1 MNYKALYRT
10 YRPANF
16 SEVEGQ
22 PHIVKT
28 LTNLIKLKKVS
39 HAYLFSGPRG
49 TGKTSVARIFAN
61 VVNCGHN
68 INIEIACNSCI
79 MTINNSVDI
88 IEIDA
93 ASNNGISEIRE
104 LREKVKFSP
113 TKFRYKIYIID
124 EVHMLTKGAFN
135 ALLKTLEEPPKHIIF
150 ILATTDPDKLPL
162 TILSRVQRYNFKRIN
177 KEVIEKQITFVFEKE
192 KIVADPGVIEMI
204 AGLSNGSL
212 RDALS
217 IADQVNAYSNSHIK
231 LNDLNEI
238 FGLTS
243 KDNQV
248 LILNYCADNFVGL
261 ALKLF
266 DELINQGVDIQRLI
280 NSLIRMLKDHLL
292 YLKTKDET
300 LIEEFD
306 IETLNKIKV
315 NESLVYDI
323 MDVLIVLMN
332 EIKYSDI
339 PQQLFQIA
347 IIKICSFNNEPN
359 NLSFNTITTKKKKE
373 VKPNEVAIEEERD
386 VNEITDNFIIQQEP
400 ETDHFIIKQD
410 AKKEEKSIPENKT
423 QIDDFLQSP
432 KPKGKVKSELFPEN
446 SANLFQ
452 DTESIKESIESKN
465 EKFIEDNVLEE
476 VTNLLTLSNE
486 SNIDGDVVE
495 GSILGQTDTESIIY
509 DTNEF
514 STKEKVESKEANNE
528 EDGATKLFNSEPEQ
542 IISPENSFAFDNFP
556 DQNTNMDKPVVLT
569 QPDIIN
575 LFLLGDKAEVAK
587 AKVMLDEALLL
598 TDERFTTIISYLEN
612 CKIITSSKDFIL
624 MSSDDNASIDYLT
637 SNSVNAM
644 FKDFIFEVFGSPK
657 HFYAVTKINFLDSAE
672 LFKELKNKDK
682 LPDPVPLPI
691 LEKREEKPRP
701 MGDIVEAEKKGM
713 DIFGRIFKA
722 RK

>member
-22 PHIVKT
+22 SHIVKT

-68 INIEIACNSCI
+68 INVEIACNSCI
-79 MTINNSVDI
+79 MTINNSIDI

-113 TKFRYKIYIID
+113 TKFKYKIYIID

-162 TILSRVQRYNFKRIN
+162 TILSRVQRYNFKRISN
-177 KEVIEKQITFVFEKE
+177 EVIEKQINLIFKKE
-192 KIVADPGVIEMI
+192 KIEAEPGVIEMI
-204 AGLSNGSL
+204 SSLSNGSL

-217 IADQVNAYSNSHIK
+217 IADQVNAYSNSHIT

-248 LILNYCADNFVGL
+248 LLLNHCADNFVGL
-261 ALKLF
+261 ALKLL
-266 DELINQGVDIQRLI
+266 DELINQGIDIQRLI
-280 NSLIRMLKDHLL
+280 NSLIRLLKNHLL
-292 YLKTKDET
+292 YSKTKDET
-300 LIEEFD
+300 IIEEFD
-306 IETLNKIKV
+306 VETLNKIRV
-315 NESLVYDI
+315 NENMVYEI
-323 MDVLIVLMN
+323 MDILIVLMKD
-332 EIKYSDI
+332 IKYSDI
-339 PQQLFQIA
+339 PKQLFQIA
-347 IIKICSFNNEPN
+347 IIKICSLNNELN
-359 NLSFNTITTKKKKE
+359 NISFNT
-373 VKPNEVAIEEERD
+373 VKPVDKKQTVKAIETPVEEIEDRD
-386 VNEITDNFIIQQEP
+386 INEITDNFVIQQEE
-400 ETDHFIIKQD
+400 ETENFVIKQ
-410 AKKEEKSIPENKT
+410 EV
-423 QIDDFLQSP
+423 
-432 KPKGKVKSELFPEN
+432 KPKIETNKELNLTLKNNDNELNLNNNSFEKTEN
-446 SANLFQ
+446 ISDSIELKNETF
-452 DTESIKESIESKN
+452 IKESI
-465 EKFIEDNVLEE
+465 LEE

-495 GSILGQTDTESIIY
+495 GSILGQTDVEGIIY

-514 STKEKVESKEANNE
+514 STKEVVEIKETKDTNDE
-528 EDGATKLFNSEPEQ
+528 ATKLFNSEPEQ
-542 IISPENSFAFDNFP
+542 IISEENNFAFDNSQ
-556 DQNTNMDKPVVLT
+556 DQKIDMDKPIVLT

-575 LFLLGDKAEVAK
+575 LFLLGDKLEVPK
-587 AKVMLDEALLL
+587 TKSMLDEGLLL
-598 TDERFTTIISYLEN
+598 TNEKFSTIISYLEN
-612 CKIITSSKDFIL
+612 CKIITSSKEFIL
-624 MSSDDNASIDYLT
+624 MSSSDNASIEYLNL
-637 SNSVNAM
+637 NSVNEI
-644 FKDFIFEVFGSPK
+644 FQDFIVEVFGVPK
-657 HFYAVTKINFLDSAE
+657 HFYAITKNNFLDSAE
-672 LFKELKNKDK
+672 LFKELKSKDK

-691 LEKREEKPRP
+691 LKKRERISRP
-701 MGDIVEAEKKGM
+701 IADVVEAEKKGM
-713 DIFGRIFKA
+713 DIFGRIFKT